1 MDTTI
6 LSGMAGVFGS
16 LVGGSATVATAWI
29 TQRTLNRRR
38 LVAAEIRNRQN
49 LYGEFINECSARAL
63 DSFENTLDK
72 SERLL
77 SIYALLNRIRIC
89 ASDTVLS
96 EAERAL
102 ASITEQYFSPN
113 LPLDQLRLGAR
124 RRQVGSASLIRGSV
138 PRGSQI
144 DAHRVLVVLGRSGEK
159 PPIVWIGR
167 WISFRPRAVR
177 AGLAFVEPAQ
187 AIEVTEKFVSAVDEV
202 NDHFGAIL
210 NLVVAPSK
218 AVVLPRSEVSVK
230 A

>member
-6 LSGMAGVFGS
+6 LSAMSAVLGS
-16 LVGGSATVATAWI
+16 LVGGSATVATAYV

-63 DSFENTLDK
+63 DSFEHTLDK

-89 ASDTVLS
+89 ASDKVLC

-113 LPLDQLRLGAR
+113 LSLDQLHALVRDGAR
-124 RRQVGSASLIRGSV
+124 SDPL
-138 PRGSQI
+138 
-144 DAHRVLVVLGRSGEK
+144 RSFAEAC
-159 PPIVWIGR
+159 
-167 WISFRPRAVR
+167 RAEVR
-177 AGLAFVEPAQ
+177 SMPNAF
-187 AIEVTEKFVSAVDEV
+187 
-202 NDHFGAIL
+202 
-210 NLVVAPSK
+210 
-218 AVVLPRSEVSVK
+218 
-230 A
+230 

>member
-1 MDTTI
+1 MSAV
-6 LSGMAGVFGS
+6 LGS

-38 LVAAEIRNRQN
+38 LVTAEIRNRQN

-89 ASDTVLS
+89 ASDRVLS

-113 LPLDQLRLGAR
+113 LSLEQLHALVRDGAR
-124 RRQVGSASLIRGSV
+124 SDPLRAFSEACRAELRSL
-138 PRGSQI
+138 P
-144 DAHRVLVVLGRSGEK
+144 
-159 PPIVWIGR
+159 
-167 WISFRPRAVR
+167 AV
-177 AGLAFVEPAQ
+177 F
-187 AIEVTEKFVSAVDEV
+187 
-202 NDHFGAIL
+202 
-210 NLVVAPSK
+210 
-218 AVVLPRSEVSVK
+218 
-230 A
+230 

>member
-1 MDTTI
+1 MDTTT
-6 LSGMAGVFGS
+6 LSAMAGVFGS

-38 LVAAEIRNRQN
+38 LVAAEIRNRQT

-89 ASDTVLS
+89 ASDPVLS

-113 LPLDQLRLGAR
+113 LSLDQLRALVRDGAR
-124 RRQVGSASLIRGSV
+124 SDPL
-138 PRGSQI
+138 
-144 DAHRVLVVLGRSGEK
+144 RSFAEAC
-159 PPIVWIGR
+159 
-167 WISFRPRAVR
+167 RAEVR
-177 AGLAFVEPAQ
+177 STPAAF
-187 AIEVTEKFVSAVDEV
+187 
-202 NDHFGAIL
+202 
-210 NLVVAPSK
+210 
-218 AVVLPRSEVSVK
+218 
-230 A
+230 

>member
-89 ASDTVLS
+89 ASDKVLS
-96 EAERAL
+96 EAECAL
-102 ASITEQYFSPN
+102 ASITEQ
-113 LPLDQLRLGAR
+113 
-124 RRQVGSASLIRGSV
+124 
-138 PRGSQI
+138 
-144 DAHRVLVVLGRSGEK
+144 
-159 PPIVWIGR
+159 
-167 WISFRPRAVR
+167 
-177 AGLAFVEPAQ
+177 
-187 AIEVTEKFVSAVDEV
+187 
-202 NDHFGAIL
+202 
-210 NLVVAPSK
+210 
-218 AVVLPRSEVSVK
+218 
-230 A
+230 